1 MEEEQEEEEGNPCMA
16 LLTLHNKTNGEEL
29 DVMEYL
35 AKCSGPSRVPGY
47 KLFLS
52 DPSPINAL
60 ATLVTFK
67 ITDSL
72 TAV

>member
-16 LLTLHNKTNGEEL
+16 LLSLHNKTNGEEL

-52 DPSPINAL
+52 KPSPSIGYP
-60 ATLVTFK
+60 FH
-67 ITDSL
+67 
-72 TAV
+72 